1 MQLLR
6 GLDSLYYDF
15 FHCLEIKNNDR
26 EGRKCTYLIL
36 RFFYFFKL
44 SQGALLFQVRVRFLF
59 FKLFSKCIFLLQSAM
74 CVGVSSR
81 RKWFPDQNRWHAG
94 RVSFKWQ
101 SVDVERFQ
109 QQLP

>member
-1 MQLLR
+1 MYL
-6 GLDSLYYDF
+6 SNFKIIF
-15 FHCLEIKNNDR
+15 F
-26 EGRKCTYLIL
+26 
-36 RFFYFFKL
+36 FFKL
-44 SQGALLFQVRVRFLF
+44 SQGALLFKGGLDFL
-59 FKLFSKCIFLLQSAM
+59 LFSKYIFLLQSAM